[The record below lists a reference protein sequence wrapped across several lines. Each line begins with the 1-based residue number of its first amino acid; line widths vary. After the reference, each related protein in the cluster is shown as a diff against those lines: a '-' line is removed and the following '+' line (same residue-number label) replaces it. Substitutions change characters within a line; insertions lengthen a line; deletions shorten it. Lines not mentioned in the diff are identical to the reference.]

1 MKSTAKSAVS
11 FLGLSIVLFF
21 LVLGVYAQSN
31 YTNIL
36 ASNTNLS
43 KRILKL
49 KSTTSTILLLA
60 QLDEQYSAQQRQPVS
75 DQTLSSF
82 QSEVFE
88 QKHKQLEE
96 WMFDEFFWQV
106 TVPIWNEEVI
116 DEHKEIEPWMMN
128 ISVSN
133 RKLNGIT
140 ANNKGKTWVKKHTF
154 FIL

>member
-1 MKSTAKSAVS
+1 MKTIAKSVVS

-21 LVLGVYAQSN
+21 FVLGVYAQSN

-36 ASNTNLS
+36 ASNKNLS

-49 KSTTSTILLLA
+49 KSTTSTVLLLA
-60 QLDEQYSAQQRQPVS
+60 QLDEQNSAKQIQSVS

-88 QKHKQLEE
+88 RKHKQLEE

-106 TVPIWNEEVI
+106 SVPIWNEEAI

-133 RKLNGIT
+133 RKLNGTT
-140 ANNKGKTWVKKHTF
+140 ANNTGKTWVQKHSF

>member
-1 MKSTAKSAVS
+1 MKTIAKSAAS
-11 FLGLSIVLFF
+11 FFGLFIVLFF
-21 LVLGVYAQSN
+21 FVLGVYAQSN

-43 KRILKL
+43 KHIQTL

-60 QLDEQYSAQQRQPVS
+60 QLDEQNSAKQIQSVS
-75 DQTLSSF
+75 DQTLS
-82 QSEVFE
+82 EVIE
-88 QKHKQLEE
+88 RKHKQLEE

-106 TVPIWNEEVI
+106 TVPIWNEEAI

-128 ISVSN
+128 ISVTCYQKAGPN
-133 RKLNGIT
+133 
-140 ANNKGKTWVKKHTF
+140 AEAMWVQKHSF